1 LRTTD
6 LVANPVLSSQNNGIC
21 QN

>member
-1 LRTTD
+1 LRTTG